1 MKLQRLASMGVGE
14 LAERGRQQLSRRFE
28 RFAWGAR
35 DEDPMQRLRDRLAEP
50 PSLTTIS
57 SRQRGG
63 DGSICAGT
71 LLERFREESS
81 ARFFLG
87 TADASV
93 PTCLD
98 GDKVLARAE
107 ALCRGRFD
115 LLGYRN
121 LSFGDPVDWHLDP
134 ISGRRAPRAHW
145 SRLDHLDA
153 ARVGDHKVIWELN
166 RHQWLVCLG
175 QAYRLTGDERYAA
188 AFAGYVRDWMRSNPP
203 GLGINWVSSLEASFR
218 LIAWSWALVLFQHS
232 PALSPELYV
241 QMLSHVEAHASHVRR
256 YLSTYF
262 SPNTHLLGEALGL
275 FYAGT
280 LFRELRASAEW
291 RAIGQRILEEESAR
305 QILDDG
311 VHFELSTWYQRYT
324 VEIYLHF
331 LILASRN
338 GVPVEPR
345 PVGRVA
351 RMLDFLLTV
360 RRPDGSM
367 PQIGDAD
374 GGYLLPLA
382 ARDPDDLR
390 GVFAVAA
397 AFFGRTDYAWA
408 ADGAAPETAWLL
420 GGKGVRAFDALTPVP
435 PTRALS
441 SVFAESGYVVMRSGW
456 GERDHQIIFDAG
468 PLGCPVSAGHGHA
481 DLLSIQ
487 CSFWGSPYLVDPGT
501 LTYRADLPWRNALRG
516 TASHSTVTV
525 DGEGQAAPVGPFAWE
540 SRPRASLRQW
550 SSTEATDLADGAHDA
565 YARLSDPVRH
575 RRRVIWIKARCCVLV
590 DDLDGQAEH
599 EFALRFQFAPIDV
612 TLDPSLWARARDARG
627 HGLLVRPFA
636 SASLKAELRTG
647 ELDPVQGWVSTDYGR
662 REAAPILIYSTV
674 VSLPVRVVT
683 LLWPIEDGAAAP
695 PYVRPIV
702 DEASALVGLAL
713 GDGTL
718 VVLWPDGVPR

>member
-1 MKLQRLASMGVGE
+1 
-14 LAERGRQQLSRRFE
+14 
-28 RFAWGAR
+28 
-35 DEDPMQRLRDRLAEP
+35 
-50 PSLTTIS
+50 
-57 SRQRGG
+57 
-63 DGSICAGT
+63 
-71 LLERFREESS
+71 
-81 ARFFLG
+81 
-87 TADASV
+87 
-93 PTCLD
+93 
-98 GDKVLARAE
+98 
-107 ALCRGRFD
+107 
-115 LLGYRN
+115 
-121 LSFGDPVDWHLDP
+121 
-134 ISGRRAPRAHW
+134 
-145 SRLDHLDA
+145 
-153 ARVGDHKVIWELN
+153 
-166 RHQWLVCLG
+166 
-175 QAYRLTGDERYAA
+175 
-188 AFAGYVRDWMRSNPP
+188 MRSNPH
-203 GLGINWVSSLEASFR
+203 GLGINWVSSLEVAFR

-280 LFRELRASAEW
+280 LFRELRASEEW

-338 GVPVEPR
+338 GVPMEPR

-408 ADGAAPETAWLL
+408 AGGAAPETAWLL
-420 GGKGVRAFDALTPVP
+420 GGRGVRAFDALTPVP
-435 PTRALS
+435 PVRALS
-441 SVFAESGYVVMRSGW
+441 SVFTESGYVVMRSGW

-487 CSFWGSPYLVDPGT
+487 CSFWGAPYLVDPGT
-501 LTYRADLPWRNALRG
+501 LSYCADLPWRDALRG

-525 DGEGQAAPVGPFAWE
+525 DGEGQAAPVGPFAWQ

-575 RRRVIWIKARCCVLV
+575 RRRVIWIKPRCCVLV
-590 DDLDGQAEH
+590 DDLDGRAEH
-599 EFALRFQFAPIDV
+599 EIALRFQFAPIDV

-636 SASLKAELRTG
+636 SVSLKAELHTG

-683 LLWPIEDGAAAP
+683 LLLPIEDGAAALP
-695 PYVRPIV
+695 DVRPIFG
-702 DEASALVGLAL
+702 EASALVGLAL
-713 GDGTL
+713 GDGT
-718 VVLWPDGVPR
+718 VVASWPDGVPR